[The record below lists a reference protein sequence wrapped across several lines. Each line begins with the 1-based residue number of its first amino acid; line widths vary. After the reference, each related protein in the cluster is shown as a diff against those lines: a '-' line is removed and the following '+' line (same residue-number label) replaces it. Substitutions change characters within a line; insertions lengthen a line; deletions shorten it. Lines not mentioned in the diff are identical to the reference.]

1 MTVKVT
7 PKRVI
12 ARGSWEAGGGGV
24 TMRMD
29 TAVQPPL
36 LPLVPTATWEVGQ
49 LVEVQ
54 PRTWAG

>member
-7 PKRVI
+7 PTRVI
-12 ARGSWEAGGGGV
+12 ARGSWETDGGV
-24 TMRMD
+24 TMMD
-29 TAVQPPL
+29 TTELPPL
-36 LPLVPTATWEVGQ
+36 LPLVPAATWEVGQ